1 MTRQVRFTFRINDR
15 LANQI
20 AILAKRNNMSKN
32 RFLNYIIEI
41 GLNKYLKDYEK
52 F

>member
-1 MTRQVRFTFRINDR
+1 MARTFNILLRLNDR
-15 LANQI
+15 LCSQI
-20 AILAKRNNMSKN
+20 TLLAKRNNMSRN